1 MYIYFSTIPKRLY
14 LIAIHFN
21 FYFTKTS
28 MKHIFI
34 ILGVVFY
41 LSLSF
46 SACEKKVDGCMHP
59 RAINFNPEADQ
70 DDDDVCV
77 YYELS
82 LQMQHYASSL
92 ANDTLIAGNWIYDA
106 DGVAFS
112 IQNSPILVS
121 NVHLFQGDQ
130 EFNSI
135 ETIDLYDMN
144 GNIVRAEDNFFI
156 TLPGKY
162 GANIGGWTHLGTFD
176 SISFNIGLPENIRQ
190 TNPSRVYQY
199 HPLST
204 SPSFYMYDSVSAG
217 YQACRI
223 DLVYDSTNQFNFKLI
238 DDIQIKLPYN
248 VTVVDGSN
256 ILINL
261 RLDYL
266 ALFNGISFTND
277 SQTIIEN
284 KILQNFRGAFS
295 TY

>member
-1 MYIYFSTIPKRLY
+1 M
-14 LIAIHFN
+14 N
-21 FYFTKTS
+21 
-28 MKHIFI
+28 HILI
-34 ILGVVFY
+34 ILGLVFY

-59 RAINFNPEADQ
+59 RAVNFNPEADE
-70 DDDDVCV
+70 DEGCI

-82 LQMQHYASSL
+82 LQMQHYASSV
-92 ANDTLIAGNWIYDA
+92 ANDTLIAGNWLYDA
-106 DGVAFS
+106 DTVAFY
-112 IQNSPILVS
+112 IQNCPILVS
-121 NVHLFQGDQ
+121 NVHLFQGSQ

-135 ETIDLYDMN
+135 ETIDLYDMS
-144 GNIVRAEDNFFI
+144 GNIIKAEDNFFI

-162 GANIGGWTHLGTFD
+162 GANIAGWTHLGTFD
-176 SISFNIGLPENIRQ
+176 SISFNLGLPDNIRQ
-190 TNPSRVYQY
+190 TNPSKIYQY

-204 SPSFYMYDSVSAG
+204 SPNFYMYDSVSSG

-223 DLVYDSTNQFNFKLI
+223 DIKQPVSLNEFNFKFI

-248 VTVVDGSN
+248 VTAVDGSN
-256 ILINL
+256 VLINL

-277 SQTIIEN
+277 SQATIES
-284 KILQNFRGAFS
+284 KILQNFPGAFS